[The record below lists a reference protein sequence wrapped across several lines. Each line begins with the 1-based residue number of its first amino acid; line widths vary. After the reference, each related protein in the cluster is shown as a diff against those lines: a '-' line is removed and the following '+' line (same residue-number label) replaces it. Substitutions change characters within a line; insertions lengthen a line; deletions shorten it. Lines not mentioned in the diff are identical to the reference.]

1 MRWLQLFTC
10 FYALP
15 LQGPF
20 DLRQRDPAEASL
32 IFKIER
38 MRVSKCSSWIVSKQ
52 PAPATAAEMA
62 SRQREISV
70 SEFFLKNRHLLGFD
84 SPAKALV
91 TAVKEAVDNALDA
104 CEEAGILP
112 DITVRVRDRYGKSK
126 VAVEDNGP
134 GIVEN
139 QIARI
144 FGKLLYGSKF
154 HKLSQSRG
162 QQGMGISAA
171 GMYGQLTVGKPLHII
186 SRVKG
191 EALASEMF
199 VSIDTARNQP
209 DIHRKKQLKW
219 DRAHGTLVEM
229 EMEGHHQKGP
239 HSIEAYLQQTA
250 IANPHVSITY
260 ESPQGD
266 QIRFARST
274 RDLPKRPTEIKP
286 HPYGIELGRLIQMLS
301 NTMSRT
307 LLRFLV
313 DEFSC
318 VGRKTA
324 LKIIDAARKQSD
336 RELSERS
343 YPRHIAHAQATALH
357 RALQATH
364 VSAPRTDC
372 IVPIGEKQLS
382 DGLRKEM
389 PADFYAVATR
399 PAAIYRGNPFQ
410 VEVALAYGPRGDPG
424 ILADKAGPR
433 RKPKIETVAADQSVP
448 TGKDEPVQVLRFAN
462 RVPLLYQQ
470 SSCAISKAIIQ
481 TNWRGYGLHHPK
493 GGLPVAPM
501 VILVHVASVWVPYT
515 SESKEA
521 IEPYPEILKEIK
533 LALQQCARKLAQ
545 YLHHRASLHEEY
557 DRRAYIEKYLPH
569 VGIALQEILAL
580 ADKERDATVDR
591 LDRVLRQ
598 TRALEGEKT

>member
-1 MRWLQLFTC
+1 
-10 FYALP
+10 
-15 LQGPF
+15 
-20 DLRQRDPAEASL
+20 
-32 IFKIER
+32 
-38 MRVSKCSSWIVSKQ
+38 
-52 PAPATAAEMA
+52 MA

-84 SPAKALV
+84 TPAKALV

-112 DITVRVRDRYGKSK
+112 DITVRVRDRYGKSR
-126 VAVEDNGP
+126 VIVEDNGP

-191 EALASEMF
+191 DALASEMF
-199 VSIDTARNQP
+199 VSVDTARNQP
-209 DIHRKKQLKW
+209 DIHKKKQLKW
-219 DRAHGTLVEM
+219 DRSHGTSVEM
-229 EMEGHHQKGP
+229 EMEGHYQKGP
-239 HSIEAYLQQTA
+239 HSVEAYLRQTA

-260 ESPQGD
+260 ENTQGD
-266 QIRFARST
+266 QVRFARST
-274 RDLPKRPTEIKP
+274 RELPTRPTEIKP
-286 HPYGIELGRLIQMLS
+286 HPYGIELGRLIQMLNS
-301 NTMSRT
+301 TASRT

-324 LKIIDAARKQSD
+324 LNIIELARKQSD
-336 RELSERS
+336 RELSDRS

-357 RALQATH
+357 RALQAAH
-364 VSAPRTDC
+364 VSAPRTEC
-372 IVPIGEKQLS
+372 IVPIGEQQLLE
-382 DGLRKEM
+382 GLRKEI

-410 VEVALAYGPRGDPG
+410 VEVALAYGCHGDPDAT
-424 ILADKAGPR
+424 ADKAD
-433 RKPKIETVAADQSVP
+433 RKRKQSTHGGGTDQSVSVKR
-448 TGKDEPVQVLRFAN
+448 KDEPVQLLRFAN

-470 SSCAISKAIIQ
+470 SSCAIAKAIIQ
-481 TNWRGYGLHHPK
+481 TNWRSYGLHHPK
-493 GGLPVAPM
+493 GALPIAPM
-501 VILVHVASVWVPYT
+501 AILVHVASVWVPYT

-533 LALQQCARKLAQ
+533 LGLQQCARKLAH
-545 YLHHRASLHEEY
+545 YLHHEASLREEH
-557 DRRAYIEKYLPH
+557 DHRAFIEKYLPH

-580 ADKERDATVDR
+580 ADKERDATVER
-591 LDRVLRQ
+591 LDHVLHQ
-598 TRALEGEKT
+598 SRALEGEKA